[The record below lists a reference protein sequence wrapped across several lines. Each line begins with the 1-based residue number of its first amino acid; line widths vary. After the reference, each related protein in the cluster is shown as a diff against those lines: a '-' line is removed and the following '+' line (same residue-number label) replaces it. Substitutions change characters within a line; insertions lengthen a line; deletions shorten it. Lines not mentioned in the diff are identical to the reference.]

1 MKKPRKEVLEA
12 HVSYQS
18 LQEEESIENSKRRHM
33 MSLVSGD
40 FKFFER
46 LLTIRRVEEP
56 TFISKSSARHR

>member
-1 MKKPRKEVLEA
+1 MKKPRKEVIEA
-12 HVSYQS
+12 HVSYQI
-18 LQEEESIENSKRRHM
+18 LQDEESIENSKRRHM

-46 LLTIRRVEEP
+46 LLTVRRVEEP